1 MRLIRNRG
9 VATLIVCASLCAFL
23 SDSSQAQAGCQSG
36 ITVPAGFCARIF
48 ADTIGAARHLV
59 VAPNGDVFVSL
70 NGADGVTQVGR
81 LRPDRGASG
90 ILALRDTNR
99 DGRADLEARLA
110 LRAST
115 GIALRGN
122 QLFVASHQSV
132 LRFTID
138 PERFGQFGVPDTIVT
153 DLPLGGHAARALA
166 LGNDD
171 DLFISVGS
179 ASNACR
185 ANRTETAPD
194 PCPEMAIR
202 SGIWRYDAT
211 RLDQRHPRDGERW
224 ATGVRNGLGL
234 YWHERL
240 NVLFG
245 TSHGRDGLST
255 LFPGLYTHEQNSD
268 IPSEEFFRL
277 DRGADIGWPYCF
289 HDRRKNLK
297 VLAPEYG
304 GDGTRTGRCAATLM
318 PLVGFPGHWGPNAM
332 MFYTDSAFPAKYRDG
347 VFIAFHGSWN
357 RQPLDEDGYNVVF
370 QPMRRGRPSGPFE
383 IFADGFAEGDKEP
396 IRAPHRPSGLAQGPD
411 GALFI
416 ADDQRGRLYRITF
429 INR

>member
-1 MRLIRNRG
+1 
-9 VATLIVCASLCAFL
+9 
-23 SDSSQAQAGCQSG
+23 
-36 ITVPAGFCARIF
+36 
-48 ADTIGAARHLV
+48 
-59 VAPNGDVFVSL
+59 
-70 NGADGVTQVGR
+70 
-81 LRPDRGASG
+81 
-90 ILALRDTNR
+90 
-99 DGRADLEARLA
+99 
-110 LRAST
+110 
-115 GIALRGN
+115 
-122 QLFVASHQSV
+122 
-132 LRFTID
+132 
-138 PERFGQFGVPDTIVT
+138 
-153 DLPLGGHAARALA
+153 
-166 LGNDD
+166 
-171 DLFISVGS
+171 
-179 ASNACR
+179 
-185 ANRTETAPD
+185 
-194 PCPEMAIR
+194 
-202 SGIWRYDAT
+202 
-211 RLDQRHPRDGERW
+211 
-224 ATGVRNGLGL
+224 VRNGLGL